1 MNVNFEYYKI
11 FYYVAKYQ
19 NFTKAAHALNNSQPN
34 ITRAM
39 NCLEGEVN
47 CRLFIRTNRGVCLT
61 PEGERLYT
69 RVAAAM
75 TQLWQAEEELTES
88 VGLEHGSISIGASE
102 IALNIF
108 LLDILKKFHMAYPGV
123 RIKIC
128 NHSTPQAV
136 HSVQSGEIDFA
147 LVTTPTDVEAPLKE
161 VKVKAFQEILVGGKT
176 FTAVSSQELR
186 LQELKQYPM
195 ICLGA
200 DTTTY
205 HFYSELFHR
214 YGSEL
219 TPDIEAATTDQV
231 LPLVKSELGLAFLPE
246 EMVGESIKSREVV
259 PMKLREEIPKRY
271 VCMVYDTRRPMS
283 AAAQK
288 LKMSLQEPE
297 YRSYMADGGMEQE

>member
-1 MNVNFEYYKI
+1 ME
-11 FYYVAKYQ
+11 
-19 NFTKAAHALNNSQPN
+19 
-34 ITRAM
+34 
-39 NCLEGEVN
+39 
-47 CRLFIRTNRGVCLT
+47 NRDPLLSG
-61 PEGERLYT
+61 
-69 RVAAAM
+69 
-75 TQLWQAEEELTES
+75 
-88 VGLEHGSISIGASE
+88 IGA
-102 IALNIF
+102 LRGK
-108 LLDILKKFHMAYPGV
+108 LLCCV
-123 RIKIC
+123 RE
-128 NHSTPQAV
+128 TGRATG
-136 HSVQSGEIDFA
+136 GEIDFA

-200 DTTTY
+200 DTITY
-205 HFYSELFHR
+205 HFYSELFHK

-246 EMVGESIKSREVV
+246 EMVMESIKSRDVV

-297 YRSYMADGGMEQE
+297 YRSYMADSGMEQE